1 MYIFQI
7 DIFACMPGYLF
18 VHQTG
23 KKADA
28 ARTLILEL
36 FGEKPGKIRCT
47 GVRPR

>member
-28 ARTLILEL
+28 ARTLILKL
-36 FGEKPGKIRCT
+36 FGEKPGKIGRT
-47 GVRPR
+47 GVRLR